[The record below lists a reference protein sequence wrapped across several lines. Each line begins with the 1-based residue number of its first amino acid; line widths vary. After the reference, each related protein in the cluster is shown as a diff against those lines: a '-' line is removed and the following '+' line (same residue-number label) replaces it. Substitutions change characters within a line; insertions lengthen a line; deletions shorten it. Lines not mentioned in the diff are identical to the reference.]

1 MVMATGSSTP
11 HTLLS
16 RIFSRAELQT
26 AISATSG
33 ITSKL
38 RRIAVNFGR
47 TNTAD
52 KEKANGTKLAVRND
66 RRTNRER
73 VHDETNA
80 ERRVVI

>member
-52 KEKANGTKLAVRND
+52 KEKANDTKLAVKM
-66 RRTNRER
+66 T
-73 VHDETNA
+73 DEPIGRGSTMKQMP
-80 ERRVVI
+80 RGGL